1 MPRPKKAADPASSAG
16 SAGNGP
22 AKTQR
27 EMINAAIAAG
37 TNPRSNIDLSNWI
50 KQTYNISLTPQQ
62 IAQAKIGMDKA
73 SKNGRKKPRK
83 KRTPATEWSPGPS
96 PPSTDLVA
104 LVVETKTLAEK
115 VGGVSKLKQLL
126 DVLA

>member
-1 MPRPKKAADPASSAG
+1 MARPKKGTVPATATP
-16 SAGNGP
+16 APANGP
-22 AKTQR
+22 EKTQR
-27 EMINAAIAAG
+27 EMISEAIAAG

-50 KQTYNISLTPQQ
+50 KQTYNVSLTPQQ
-62 IAQAKIGMDKA
+62 IAQAKIGMGKA
-73 SKNGRKKPRK
+73 NKNGRKKLRK
-83 KRTPATEWSPGPS
+83 KRAPATEWSPGPS